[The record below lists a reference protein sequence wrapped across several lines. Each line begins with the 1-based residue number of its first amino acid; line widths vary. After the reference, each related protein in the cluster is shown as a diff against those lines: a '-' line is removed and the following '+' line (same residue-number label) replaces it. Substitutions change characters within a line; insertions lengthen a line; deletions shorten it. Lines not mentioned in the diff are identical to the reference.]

1 MKLSFKAFIGSV
13 PTTLRTEVDVTVAG
27 VWIKKED
34 QIKLR
39 TSKKLKLSK
48 VAREGGGGN
57 DKFVFF
63 EVNGKMVN
71 KFQTVYDLH
80 MRIEALAQALNF
92 YDMCDIFQVIPEN
105 TVELLEVQLANLFT
119 RQEVLDRA
127 TDEL

>member
-1 MKLSFKAFIGSV
+1 
-13 PTTLRTEVDVTVAG
+13 
-27 VWIKKED
+27 
-34 QIKLR
+34 
-39 TSKKLKLSK
+39 
-48 VAREGGGGN
+48 
-57 DKFVFF
+57 
-63 EVNGKMVN
+63 MVN

-92 YDMCDIFQVIPEN
+92 YDTCDIFQVIPEN